1 MIETFK
7 MSDGN
12 RIPSLGVGTW
22 LISDEKAEVLVSQA
36 LKLGYRHIDTAQAYG
51 NEVGVGKGLFLSGL
65 PREEI
70 FLTSKVAA
78 ELKSYQA
85 VTASIDASLNK
96 LGLNDIDLMLIHSPQ
111 PWNKWRDKTNDYDQG
126 NLEAWRA
133 LEDAQKAG
141 KVKSIGLSNFL
152 REDIENILKNGQVK
166 PAVNQI
172 LTHVGNVPFDLIEYC
187 QREGILLE
195 AYSPIAHGQ
204 VLKDKTIQ
212 ELAKKYAVSPASLC
226 IKYVHQLGMVALPK
240 TENPEHLL
248 SNMMLDFNIS
258 RHDMALL
265 NKLQFTDYGNYSTF
279 PVFSG
284 K

>member
-12 RIPSLGVGTW
+12 RIPSVGVGTW

-70 FLTSKVAA
+70 FVTSKVAA

-85 VTASIDASLNK
+85 VAASIDDSLNK

-111 PWNKWRDKTNDYDQG
+111 PWKEWRDKEKNFDQG

-152 REDIENILKNGQVK
+152 RADIENILENSQVK

-172 LTHVGNVPFDLIEYC
+172 LSHIGNVPFDLMEYC
-187 QREGILLE
+187 ESQEILLE

-204 VLKDKTIQ
+204 VLKDKTVQ
-212 ELAKKYAVSPASLC
+212 ELAVKYAVSPASLC
-226 IKYVHQLGMVALPK
+226 LKYVNQLGMVALPK

-248 SNMMLDFNIS
+248 SNMKLDFNIS

-265 NKLQFTDYGNYSTF
+265 NKIRFTDYGRYSTF

>member
-195 AYSPIAHGQ
+195 TYSPIAHGQ

>member
-12 RIPSLGVGTW
+12 RIPSVGVGTW

-70 FLTSKVAA
+70 FVTSKVAA
-78 ELKSYQA
+78 ELKSYQTVA
-85 VTASIDASLNK
+85 ASIDDSLNK

-111 PWNKWRDKTNDYDQG
+111 PWKEWRDKEKNFDQG

-152 REDIENILKNGQVK
+152 RADIENILENSQVK

-172 LTHVGNVPFDLIEYC
+172 LSHIGNVPFDLMEYC
-187 QREGILLE
+187 ESQEILLE

-204 VLKDKTIQ
+204 VLKDKTVQ
-212 ELAKKYAVSPASLC
+212 ELAVKYAVSPASLC
-226 IKYVHQLGMVALPK
+226 LKYVNQLGMVALPK

-248 SNMMLDFNIS
+248 SNMKLDFNIS

-265 NKLQFTDYGNYSTF
+265 NKIRFTDYGRYSTF